1 MSNVIKNNNFEL
13 EKERE
18 KYRNIIYLI
27 AEKIE
32 NKKEQ
37 EYIEDNIETI
47 VNNIIELAK
56 YIDSISKI
64 ILGNDT
70 YENKILKV
78 QKLRSE
84 KIEKV
89 QAKQLVDKFLLKDL
103 KGGEIEKSV
112 KENDKFKKLND
123 VNNLCLSNLPQ
134 LMFKIFIE
142 SPGFLLSLPK
152 YIIKSFFN
160 LFGLECCEPTD
171 YMKPLGFTYLIL
183 FFIAS
188 FPFIGAISDFIIIIK
203 SLQDGRFFLA
213 TLTLISRFISQILT
227 MSFVDLGLLFKVFY
241 SMDTLSVRKY
251 SKQSPDIM
259 KEEEEELK
267 RIEQERN
274 ELLVKQKIESIKL
287 KENIQEDKQE
297 NKDKQKGGKEKGRK
311 EKEKKIR
318 TIINS
323 FEEEIGMLFQ

>member
-1 MSNVIKNNNFEL
+1 MTNVIKNNLEL
-13 EKERE
+13 ERE

-27 AEKIE
+27 VEKIE
-32 NKKEQ
+32 NKGER
-37 EYIEDNIETI
+37 EYIEENMDTI
-47 VNNIIELAK
+47 VTNLIELAK
-56 YIDSISKI
+56 YIDLISEI
-64 ILGNDT
+64 ISSNDT

-84 KIEKV
+84 KIEKK
-89 QAKQLVDKFLLKDL
+89 QAKKLVDKFLL

-112 KENDKFKKLND
+112 KKNVKFNKLND

-134 LMFKIFIE
+134 LMFTIFIE
-142 SPGFLLSLPK
+142 SPGFLLALPQ
-152 YIIKSFFN
+152 YIIKSFLN

-171 YMKPLGFTYLIL
+171 YKKPLGFTYLIL

-188 FPFIGAISDFIIIIK
+188 FPFVGAISDFIIIIK

-259 KEEEEELK
+259 KEEEEEFK
-267 RIEQERN
+267 RIEEARN
-274 ELLVKQKIESIKL
+274 ELLVKKKIESIKIE
-287 KENIQEDKQE
+287 KKIQE
-297 NKDKQKGGKEKGRK
+297 NQKGGKVIK
-311 EKEKKIR
+311 
-318 TIINS
+318 IINS
-323 FEEEIGMLFQ
+323 FEEEIGKLFQ